1 MIFLLDIWS
10 VPILCFVLKCSDGML
25 CFEVFRWYVL
35 FWSVPTVY
43 FVLKC
48 SDGMFCFEMFRWY
61 VLFWSVPTVC
71 FVLKCSDGMFC
82 FKCSTVCCVFYFI
95 ANYYYVSSSV
105 HNVILYS
112 FKVDVRSDF
121 SIYISIRDL
130 WLLSCIFV
138 LCWMIFYIIVILIY
152 ILVWQ

>member
-1 MIFLLDIWS
+1 M
-10 VPILCFVLKCSDGML
+10 
-25 CFEVFRWYVL
+25 FRWYVL
-35 FWSVPTVY
+35 FWSVPTVCC
-43 FVLKC
+43 VLKC
-48 SDGMFCFEMFRWY
+48 FDGMFCFEVFWRY
-61 VLFWSVPTVC
+61 ILFWSVPTVC

-82 FKCSTVCCVFYFI
+82 FEVFRQYVLFWSVPTVCFVLSVPTVCCVFYFI
-95 ANYYYVSSSV
+95 TNYYYVSSSV